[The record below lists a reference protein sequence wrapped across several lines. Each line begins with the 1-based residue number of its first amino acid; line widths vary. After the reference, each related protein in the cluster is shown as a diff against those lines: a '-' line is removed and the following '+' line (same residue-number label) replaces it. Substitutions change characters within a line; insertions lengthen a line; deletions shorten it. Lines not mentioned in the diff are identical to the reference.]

1 MTQRTLCALSR
12 IGPQSLLLAMIFI
25 VSAAAFEGWFL
36 ALRAPLG
43 EYHRLAATRESLA
56 AVVQMSAT
64 QQGELSRLTAE
75 IKELSDRLSGE
86 LHAPAP
92 EEQLAVSL
100 MTELDHAATR
110 KGLTLTSVKPGARR
124 QVLSFEEIA
133 FDVSAQGKYLLLCE
147 WLLDFERT
155 LGRSAT
161 VTDFTMRSIEEGRQ
175 VGLTLKVALY
185 RPSSSAGAGK

>member
-1 MTQRTLCALSR
+1 MTQRILGALSR
-12 IGPQSLLLAMIFI
+12 ISPRVLLLAMMLI

-36 ALRAPLG
+36 VLRAPLG
-43 EYHRLAATRESLA
+43 EYRRLAATRESLDVTVA
-56 AVVQMSAT
+56 KSAT
-64 QQGELSRLTAE
+64 QHGELSRLTAE
-75 IKELSDRLSGE
+75 LKELSDRLSGE
-86 LHAPAP
+86 LHASAP
-92 EEQLAVSL
+92 EDQLAVSL
-100 MTELDHAATR
+100 MTELDHAAVR

>member
-1 MTQRTLCALSR
+1 MTQRILGALSR
-12 IGPQSLLLAMIFI
+12 IGPQSLLLAMMFI

-36 ALRAPLG
+36 VLRAPLG
-43 EYHRLAATRESLA
+43 EYRRLAATRESLA
-56 AVVQMSAT
+56 ATVAKSAT
-64 QQGELSRLTAE
+64 QHGELSRLTAE
-75 IKELSDRLSGE
+75 LKELSDRLSGE

-100 MTELDHAATR
+100 MTELDHAAAR

-133 FDVSAQGKYLLLCE
+133 FEVSAQGKYLLLCE
-147 WLLDFERT
+147 WLLDFEHT

-185 RPSSSAGAGK
+185 RPLPGAGAGK

>member
-1 MTQRTLCALSR
+1 LTQRILGALSR
-12 IGPQSLLLAMIFI
+12 ISPRVLLLAMMLI

-36 ALRAPLG
+36 VLRAPWG
-43 EYHRLAATRESLA
+43 EYRRLAATRESLA
-56 AVVQMSAT
+56 ATVAMSAT
-64 QQGELSRLTAE
+64 QQGELGRLTAE
-75 IKELSDRLSGE
+75 LKELSDRLSGE

-92 EEQLAVSL
+92 EDQLAVSL
-100 MTELDHAATR
+100 MTELDHAAAR
-110 KGLTLTSVKPGARR
+110 KGLVLTSVKPGARR
-124 QVLSFEEIA
+124 QVLSFDEIA

-175 VGLTLKVALY
+175 VGLTLKVVLY
-185 RPSSSAGAGK
+185 RPLRSGAEK

>member
-1 MTQRTLCALSR
+1 MTQRILGALSR
-12 IGPQSLLLAMIFI
+12 ISPRVLLLAMMLI

-36 ALRAPLG
+36 VLRAPWG
-43 EYHRLAATRESLA
+43 EYRRLAATRESLA
-56 AVVQMSAT
+56 ATVAMSAT
-64 QQGELSRLTAE
+64 QQGELDRLTTE
-75 IKELSDRLSGE
+75 LKELSDRLSGE

-92 EEQLAVSL
+92 EDQLAVSL
-100 MTELDHAATR
+100 MTELDHAAAR
-110 KGLTLTSVKPGARR
+110 KGLVLTSVKPGARR
-124 QVLSFEEIA
+124 QVLSFDEIA

-175 VGLTLKVALY
+175 VGLTLKVVLY
-185 RPSSSAGAGK
+185 RPLRSGAEK

>member
-1 MTQRTLCALSR
+1 MIQRILGVLSR
-12 IGPQSLLLAMIFI
+12 ISPRSLLLAMMFI

-36 ALRAPLG
+36 VLRAPWG

-56 AVVQMSAT
+56 AAVAMSAT

-75 IKELSDRLSGE
+75 LKQLSDRLSDE

-100 MTELDHAATR
+100 MTELDHAAAR

-133 FDVSAQGKYLLLCE
+133 FEVSAQGQYLLLCE
-147 WLLDFERT
+147 WLLDFEHT

-185 RPSSSAGAGK
+185 RPLRSAGAEK